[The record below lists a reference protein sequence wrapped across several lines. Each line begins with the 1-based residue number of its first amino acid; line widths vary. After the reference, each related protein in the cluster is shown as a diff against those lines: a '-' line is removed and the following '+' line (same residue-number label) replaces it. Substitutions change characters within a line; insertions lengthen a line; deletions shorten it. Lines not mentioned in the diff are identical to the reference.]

1 MAAQGSSHANA
12 PGAGTEAGMTV
23 MQQTPAEA
31 VRIVVLT
38 VGAIAVWMAA
48 VLGFQQV
55 AEHTFDFTPLDAWA
69 LSLAIITYLAMFIG
83 VIVGIV
89 MLVHQAD
96 EDFLARTERSSP
108 HVVHLDAAATPVTRS

>member
-1 MAAQGSSHANA
+1 MAAQGSTHVSA
-12 PGAGTEAGMTV
+12 PAAGTATV
-23 MQQTPAEA
+23 VPAMRQTPTEA

-55 AEHTFDFTPLDAWA
+55 AEHTFNFTPLDAWA
-69 LSLAIITYLAMFIG
+69 LSLAIITYLAAFIG

-89 MLVHQAD
+89 LLVHQAD
-96 EDFLARTERSSP
+96 EDFLARAERSSP
-108 HVVHLDAAATPVTRS
+108 RVVRPDVS